1 MKVINTMDSNL
12 IRERLRSHLITLCL
26 RHGSRH
32 VGSPGE
38 TAAADYIAEQFA
50 AMGYDARRESYPT
63 AGWEMQFF
71 ELVNLTRGRAV
82 PAATA
87 CFFSP
92 AAEVED
98 CLLWLRPVDLQR
110 LAAIPVQGRLCFVES
125 WSEGADIAGRNKVAE
140 DLDRLGAA
148 GAIFISDSLTHGAM
162 APSTKIQR
170 SPNLHRLGAAA
181 VAQEGALDL
190 ARHKTDRYRLVIK
203 ARSFQHRSCNVVA
216 SRLGQAGR
224 GKGVIGAH
232 YDTAPMVQGAL
243 DNASG
248 TAVILELAR
257 ILQSHPAIGAGP
269 AMDIVAFSGE
279 EYTIDGLQLG
289 SGNYCRNHLID
300 DLRWYMNIDHVGG
313 LIANPE
319 LRIGRPEKLPA
330 LTPGAIPFTD
340 VHLGG
345 DTKPFHLAGIPTL
358 WYGEKD
364 PFLLF
369 HTSLDAADV
378 IDFDRLTAV
387 VVDAVHL
394 LEQLAG

>member
-1 MKVINTMDSNL
+1 MNTSL
-12 IRERLRSHLITLCL
+12 IRERLQSHLTMFCL
-26 RHGSRH
+26 RLGSRH

-38 TAAADYIAEQFA
+38 AAAADYIAEQFTA
-50 AMGYDARRESYPT
+50 LGVAARRESYPVT
-63 AGWEMQFF
+63 GWAMQSF

-92 AAEVED
+92 SAEKED
-98 CLLWLRPVDLQR
+98 TLLWLRPADLQQ
-110 LAAIPVQGRLCFVES
+110 LDAQPVQNRLCFVES
-125 WSEGADIAGRNKVAE
+125 WSEGADIAGRNKIAE

-181 VAQEGALDL
+181 VAQDGALDL
-190 ARHKTDRYRLVIK
+190 ARHKADRYRLAVK
-203 ARSFQHRSCNVVA
+203 ARTFQHQSCNVIA
-216 SRLGQAGR
+216 TLPGLEGR
-224 GKGVIGAH
+224 GKGVVGAH
-232 YDTAPMVQGAL
+232 YDTAPLVQGAL

-257 ILQSHPAIGAGP
+257 ILQCQPPNGP
-269 AMDIVAFSGE
+269 ALDIVAFSGE
-279 EYTIDGLQLG
+279 EYTVDGLQLG
-289 SGNYCRNHLID
+289 SGNYCQNHLGD
-300 DLRWYMNIDHVGG
+300 DLRWFMNIDHVGG
-313 LIANPE
+313 LIATPE
-319 LRIGRPEKLPA
+319 LRIGLPEKLPR
-330 LTPGAIPFTD
+330 LTPATIPFTD

-369 HTSLDAADV
+369 HTCLDAMDAV
-378 IDFDRLTAV
+378 DFDRMTDV
-387 VVDAVHL
+387 VIDAVHIL
-394 LEQLAG
+394 GQLTR